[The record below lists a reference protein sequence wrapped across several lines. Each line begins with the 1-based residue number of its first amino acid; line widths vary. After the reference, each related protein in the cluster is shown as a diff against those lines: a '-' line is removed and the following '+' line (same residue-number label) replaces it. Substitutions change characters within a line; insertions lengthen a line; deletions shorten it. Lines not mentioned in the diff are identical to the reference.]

1 MALNARG
8 TGMQAMHTASE
19 PRYQCP
25 RCRAVVCARCD
36 AYIHELLHVC
46 PCCED
51 GGPGGGAGE
60 AGQGESAGQKEPEE
74 HDGVMAGGMSGQ

>member
-1 MALNARG
+1 M
-8 TGMQAMHTASE
+8 GMQAIHRASE

-46 PCCED
+46 PSCED
-51 GGPGGGAGE
+51 VGPAGGAGE
-60 AGQGESAGQKEPEE
+60 AGQGGGAGQQEPED
-74 HDGVMAGGMSGQ
+74 HGRVMTGGSS